1 LSECLKQ
8 LQYVIDYNDS
18 KIVIDVKENK
28 ALIDKFFKM
37 PLPKEHYTFEN
48 FASESTRKSINNF
61 G

>member
-1 LSECLKQ
+1 